1 MGMIDVTDYTVKQII
16 FCKWV
21 DPAKAPGSPR
31 TGWLSPLRHWIDGIE
46 VQDADL
52 AHRICRLIPSQCP
65 FARQIKLF
73 GRTIL
78 TIPPLCELNPIYDEL
93 VGLRFRAMCY
103 LADQCGEDVSSYC

>member
-1 MGMIDVTDYTVKQII
+1 MGMINVTDYTVKQII

-21 DPAKAPGSPR
+21 APAKVPGSPR
-31 TGWLSPLRHWIDGIE
+31 TAWLSPLRRWIDGNE
-46 VQDADL
+46 VQDANL

-73 GRTIL
+73 GRVIL

-93 VGLRFRAMCY
+93 VGLRFRAMSY